1 MSSELDSMYI
11 SLQNNQVPA
20 NWVAVAYPS
29 LKPLGSWFKDLIE
42 RVKVIEDWLVNGQ
55 PNAFWLSGFFFPQ
68 GFMTGCLQ
76 THARLHKIAIDQL
89 NFSYKVMEEEEAEE
103 IEEGPE
109 VNERIID
116 NLGWS
121 LYIRTLHGWFKVGQR
136 APTCC

>member
-1 MSSELDSMYI
+1 M
-11 SLQNNQVPA
+11 
-20 NWVAVAYPS
+20 AYPS

-89 NFSYKVMEEEEAEE
+89 NFSYKVMEEEEVEE
-103 IEEGPE
+103 IEEAPE
-109 VNERIID
+109 VKTPTFKFIGR
-116 NLGWS
+116 S
-121 LYIRTLHGWFKVGQR
+121 LHIRTLHGRVKVGQR
-136 APTCC
+136 TPDSG